1 MKTIV
6 PLATLRDLVD
16 RARHRLSS
24 TTPATTGTA
33 LVTADVAT
41 ALTDLDRIRDECRRL
56 VMRRATWSAG
66 AAVIPLPGV
75 DVGTDIAILL
85 KLLPK
90 INERFG
96 LTPQQVDQLDV
107 ESKRLVMVFAS
118 SVGSMLVGRL
128 VTREVVL
135 KMLMKMGVRITTAGI
150 VKFVPLLGQA
160 LSASL
165 SFGAMKLLGDKH
177 VDDCYQ
183 VARRTLLARTGTAF
197 PSTTTGLTARSS
209 S

>member
-1 MKTIV
+1 MVKSRAPMTV
-6 PLATLRDLVD
+6 LRDLIDRTRSRMASRSLPGGGTSLVTVD
-16 RARHRLSS
+16 VAASLAELDRVRADCHRL
-24 TTPATTGTA
+24 
-33 LVTADVAT
+33 VT
-41 ALTDLDRIRDECRRL
+41 
-56 VMRRATWSAG
+56 RRATWSAG
-66 AAVIPLPGV
+66 AAVIPLPGL
-75 DVGTDIAILL
+75 DVGTDLAILL
-85 KLLPK
+85 KLLPT

-107 ESKRLVMVFAS
+107 ESKRLVMVFAG
-118 SVGSMLVGRL
+118 SVGSLLIGRL

-177 VDDCYQ
+177 VEDCYE
-183 VARRTLLARTGTAF
+183 VARRTLLARSDIVDIA
-197 PSTTTGLTARSS
+197 PAR
-209 S
+209 